1 MLLAFWA
8 LGAYNRLVE
17 LRNAAAEAWAQ
28 ADAALGRRARAV
40 EALLQA
46 LREPLQAERG
56 ALDALQAAHE
66 ALVRATATMT
76 ARPLVAAHAAQW
88 LEAEARLAASAAR
101 VIALLDHAGAMAA
114 EAPVAEAL
122 AAWHDAVQRLPYT
135 RQLFNDAAA
144 RHDEALR
151 AFPTSLLVRLYG
163 FAPAGR
169 V

>member
-1 MLLAFWA
+1 MLAFWA
-8 LGAYNRLVE
+8 LGAYNRLIE

-28 ADAALGRRARAV
+28 ADETLGRRARSLD
-40 EALLQA
+40 ALLQV
-46 LREPLQAERG
+46 LREPLAAERG
-56 ALDALQAAHE
+56 ALEALQAAHE
-66 ALVRATATMT
+66 QQVQATAAMT
-76 ARPLVAAHAAQW
+76 ARPLRADHAAQW

-101 VIALLDHAGAMAA
+101 VMALLDHAGVLAA
-114 EAPVAEAL
+114 EAPVADAL
-122 AAWHDAVQRLPYT
+122 AAWHDARQRLPYT